1 MGESISGEE
10 CPGWANVMEW
20 EGSVSIKNKIVD
32 EKERNS
38 SREPSL

>member
-20 EGSVSIKNKIVD
+20 EGSVSIKNNKIVD
-32 EKERNS
+32 GKER
-38 SREPSL
+38 EKLQ